1 MAEKSEATRAKVLT
15 LAQDVQSPLKPPE
28 IAGQLNMKPASVRS
42 IIRRYGASGDVQSRP
57 RSGRPPKI
65 PPDTVDRLVRSVERD
80 PKQTTTA
87 LTDITHSSLNT
98 VSRRLR
104 EKGYNS
110 RIARTKPYLSEDNIE
125 ARILWASNNR
135 ETDWETVMFTH
146 ESTFMIG
153 ETGKERVI
161 RKKGTEWE
169 LSHLA
174 VKLRRGGNVCV

>member
-1 MAEKSEATRAKVLT
+1 M
-15 LAQDVQSPLKPPE
+15 
-28 IAGQLNMKPASVRS
+28 
-42 IIRRYGASGDVQSRP
+42 
-57 RSGRPPKI
+57 
-65 PPDTVDRLVRSVERD
+65 
-80 PKQTTTA
+80 TA

-135 ETDWETVMFTH
+135 ETDWETVMFTD
-146 ESTFMIG
+146 ESTFTIG

-169 LSHLA
+169 LITP
-174 VKLRRGGNVCV
+174 GGQASAWGQCVCVESNHVRSLPAARSI